1 MNRADKNAWKTSSF
15 PASSRSQAQGFT
27 LLELVVVIV
36 IVSTLVSTLMVR
48 VMPAIDEAERAAVLK
63 LEGQLRS
70 SLAMESARYVAAG
83 DTAGVKAMAGMNP
96 VSLMLDPPANYLGER
111 KTSEIAK
118 GHWYFAN
125 DRRLLVYRPGDPQSF
140 EYRDRPREELEF
152 TVELAYAAGETRER
166 IYGVRLVRT
175 RGNDWL
181 EYQQVH

>member
-1 MNRADKNAWKTSSF
+1 MNRADKTAWKTSSF

-27 LLELVVVIV
+27 L
-36 IVSTLVSTLMVR
+36 
-48 VMPAIDEAERAAVLK
+48 LK

-118 GHWYFAN
+118 
-125 DRRLLVYRPGDPQSF
+125 
-140 EYRDRPREELEF
+140 
-152 TVELAYAAGETRER
+152 
-166 IYGVRLVRT
+166 
-175 RGNDWL
+175 
-181 EYQQVH
+181 